1 VWQDLLAFAFTI
13 GAPPDQFEPA
23 GQRWGLPPW
32 IPSRLRD
39 RGYRPFAE
47 LLRSAMGHGGG
58 LRIDHVMGLE
68 RLFWIP
74 EDGEPSDGAY
84 VRFPGGHLLEVAA
97 LESTRA
103 GALVIGE
110 DLGTVEAG
118 FRDLLR
124 DRGIH
129 STRVLWF
136 EDAPPRDWPA
146 LAMATVTT
154 HDLPTLAG
162 MVSGQDSPPPM
173 RARLEQLIGEVDGR
187 DVRPEVHRRLGASA
201 CNLAVAT
208 LEDLVGV
215 VARPNRPGTTE
226 PRNWSVSLPATV
238 EQVIE
243 DPGVL
248 QALRALRSGRR
259 Q

>member
-1 VWQDLLAFAFTI
+1 
-13 GAPPDQFEPA
+13 
-23 GQRWGLPPW
+23 
-32 IPSRLRD
+32 
-39 RGYRPFAE
+39 
-47 LLRSAMGHGGG
+47 
-58 LRIDHVMGLE
+58 
-68 RLFWIP
+68 
-74 EDGEPSDGAY
+74 
-84 VRFPGGHLLEVAA
+84 
-97 LESTRA
+97 
-103 GALVIGE
+103 
-110 DLGTVEAG
+110 
-118 FRDLLR
+118 
-124 DRGIH
+124 
-129 STRVLWF
+129 
-136 EDAPPRDWPA
+136 
-146 LAMATVTT
+146 
-154 HDLPTLAG
+154 

-201 CNLAVAT
+201 CNLSVAT